1 MENPT
6 NSNKSNA
13 RGVLRDG
20 DYGFYGKGFSGYSHY
35 MQAFNGGGG
44 GGGGCL
50 GGCGTRVFVIVGLI
64 CTALTALHFLG
75 VFIAWAIRSVF
86 G

>member
-1 MENPT
+1 MKNGANT
-6 NSNKSNA
+6 YKSA
-13 RGVLRDG
+13 AHGVLRDG

-44 GGGGCL
+44 GGGCF

-64 CTALTALHFLG
+64 CTALAVLHFLG